1 MSSRLCRVSLLTL
14 ALPFAAAQATDI
26 GSVDMNQVIEKSK
39 VGIKVQEQLRK
50 DFEPRAKPLAA
61 EEQAIRQAQAS
72 LQREAAL
79 MSKEQMEKKQVE
91 LKKRIEAFEKTAA
104 PLQQELSKAQQER
117 GQEVVIPAQKAVDA
131 VARQKKLGLVVERNQ
146 SGMVFVDKALDIT
159 DEVIKQM
166 DANTK

>member
-1 MSSRLCRVSLLTL
+1 
-14 ALPFAAAQATDI
+14 
-26 GSVDMNQVIEKSK
+26 
-39 VGIKVQEQLRK
+39 
-50 DFEPRAKPLAA
+50 
-61 EEQAIRQAQAS
+61 
-72 LQREAAL
+72 